1 MQLKEEL
8 QAQEEKTDAIENLN
22 SVLLVKEHMINQ
34 ELQEARKESI
44 EVWLYSPT
52 FCIQFASCFALLVPS
67 PKHANNVLAIL
78 PCRACKIC

>member
-44 EVWLYSPT
+44 EVWLYFPH
-52 FCIQFASCFALLVPS
+52 FLHAIRQLFRFASSTSKTC
-67 PKHANNVLAIL
+67 
-78 PCRACKIC
+78 